1 MRKLALFFLLTF
13 FNLYGQEPK
22 KIVDT
27 TAIILK
33 GFKQVDLLDSL
44 IDKRIF
50 QASYIKTNDSIEKN
64 YLSKVHKDTLIKRLE
79 LLNSKTPINIEYN
92 PVLESIINNYLA
104 TRKVSFE
111 RLAQRS
117 QYYFPLFEEVLDA
130 HNVPLEIKY
139 LSIVESALN
148 PKAKSPVGAS
158 GLWQFMFSTSKMYG
172 LEVNSY
178 IDERFDPVKSTK
190 AAAKYLNKL
199 YDIFGDWSL
208 ALAAYN
214 SGPGNVTK
222 AMRRSGG
229 YRNYWNIR
237 PFLPKET
244 ANYIPA
250 FFATLYIFEFADQHG
265 FHNKPAP
272 FSIIETDTVLVK
284 EMLHFNHLVDALNI
298 EKEILEF
305 LNPSYKLNIV
315 PYIKGKRKTLRLPKP
330 TLGKFLANEDEI
342 YAFSKNEF
350 DKREKPLP
358 KFYKMN
364 SRIRYIV
371 KSGDY
376 LGKIAKKF
384 KVKIKDIRKW
394 NSLKNDLINVGDR
407 LIIYTKSTDVKLDI
421 NNGVETDIIPN
432 NNYYTVKKGDSFWT
446 IAQKLPN
453 ISVEDLK
460 KWNDISS
467 KDLKPGMK
475 LSLTK

>member
-1 MRKLALFFLLTF
+1 MRKLALFFLLPF

-33 GFKQVDLLDSL
+33 GFKQVDHLDSL
-44 IDKRIF
+44 IYKRIF
-50 QASYIKTNDSIEKN
+50 QASYIKTNDSIDKN

-222 AMRRSGG
+222 AMRRLS
-229 YRNYWNIR
+229 W
-237 PFLPKET
+237 
-244 ANYIPA
+244 
-250 FFATLYIFEFADQHG
+250 LY
-265 FHNKPAP
+265 
-272 FSIIETDTVLVK
+272 
-284 EMLHFNHLVDALNI
+284 
-298 EKEILEF
+298 
-305 LNPSYKLNIV
+305 
-315 PYIKGKRKTLRLPKP
+315 
-330 TLGKFLANEDEI
+330 
-342 YAFSKNEF
+342 
-350 DKREKPLP
+350 
-358 KFYKMN
+358 
-364 SRIRYIV
+364 
-371 KSGDY
+371 Y
-376 LGKIAKKF
+376 LIG
-384 KVKIKDIRKW
+384 
-394 NSLKNDLINVGDR
+394 S
-407 LIIYTKSTDVKLDI
+407 
-421 NNGVETDIIPN
+421 
-432 NNYYTVKKGDSFWT
+432 
-446 IAQKLPN
+446 
-453 ISVEDLK
+453 
-460 KWNDISS
+460 
-467 KDLKPGMK
+467 
-475 LSLTK
+475 

>member
-79 LLNSKTPINIEYN
+79 LLNSKTPFNIEYN
-92 PVLESIINNYLA
+92 PVLENIINNYLA

-148 PKAKSPVGAS
+148 PKAKSSAGAS

-284 EMLHFNHLVDALNI
+284 EMLHFNHLVDALDI

-315 PYIKGKRKTLRLPKP
+315 PYIKGKRKILRLPKP

-350 DKREKPLP
+350 DKIEKPLP

-364 SRIRYIV
+364 SRIRYSV

-421 NNGVETDIIPN
+421 NNGVETDVTPN

>member
-1 MRKLALFFLLTF
+1 M
-13 FNLYGQEPK
+13 
-22 KIVDT
+22 
-27 TAIILK
+27 
-33 GFKQVDLLDSL
+33 
-44 IDKRIF
+44 
-50 QASYIKTNDSIEKN
+50 
-64 YLSKVHKDTLIKRLE
+64 
-79 LLNSKTPINIEYN
+79 
-92 PVLESIINNYLA
+92 
-104 TRKVSFE
+104 
-111 RLAQRS
+111 
-117 QYYFPLFEEVLDA
+117 
-130 HNVPLEIKY
+130 
-139 LSIVESALN
+139 N

-330 TLGKFLANEDEI
+330 TLGKFLANEDKI
-342 YAFSKNEF
+342 YAFSKNQF

-364 SRIRYIV
+364 SRIRYSV

-421 NNGVETDIIPN
+421 NNGVETDITPN